1 MCDSEAKLNQVV
13 DGYQN
18 YEKNTGALDSEFN
31 QSGGGTGFFL
41 DVEQSTIGGQA
52 QVTGYVSQPEYVNGA
67 LVQQRTPDGRLV
79 GDANLCGGGKKKMKV
94 NKNNNKNNNTRVSNV
109 RINNN
114 NNKANN
120 NKATNNKVNKKAN
133 KSRKRKRSKSR
144 SRKPNKKKSKKWH
157 KNKSKNKRRNRS
169 KNRKRLDKRRRSKK
183 NRHRGGGCDFQVQG
197 EELVSNFDANMTN
210 REFGCRQPNWDP
222 KCT

>member
-18 YEKNTGALDSEFN
+18 YEKNTGALDSDFN
-31 QSGGGTGFFL
+31 QSGGGTGFIL
-41 DVEQSTIGGQA
+41 DVEQPTIGGQA

-94 NKNNNKNNNTRVSNV
+94 NKNNNKNNNTRVNNV

-120 NKATNNKVNKKAN
+120 NKATNNKVNKKEN
-133 KSRKRKRSKSR
+133 KSRKRKRSR
-144 SRKPNKKKSKKWH
+144 SRKPNRKRSKKWH
-157 KNKSKNKRRNRS
+157 KNKSKYSRRNRS

-183 NRHRGGGCDFQVQG
+183 NRHRGGGCDYQVQG

>member
-52 QVTGYVSQPEYVNGA
+52 QVAGYVSQPEYQNGA

-94 NKNNNKNNNTRVSNV
+94 NKNNNKNNNTRVNNV
-109 RINNN
+109 RINN